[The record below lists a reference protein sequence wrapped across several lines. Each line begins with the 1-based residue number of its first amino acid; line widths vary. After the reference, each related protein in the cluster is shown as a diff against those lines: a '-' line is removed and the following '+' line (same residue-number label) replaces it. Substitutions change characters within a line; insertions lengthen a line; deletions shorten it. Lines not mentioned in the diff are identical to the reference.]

1 MSDSVLVIGGGIAG
15 IQASLDLAKGG
26 ARVVLVEREATI
38 GGVMAVLDKN
48 FPTLD
53 CSICIEA
60 PKMSEVDLHPNIEI
74 LSLAE
79 VDKVEGEPGNFRV
92 TVRQKARYVT
102 DECTRCGECAT
113 VCPVVLPNEYD
124 SGMAARKAIYT
135 PIPQSAPG
143 AYMIDMEHCLNDPP
157 NYLPCNHCVEACA
170 PKSIDLLMPK
180 EQLLTREVGSIIV
193 AVGYDMLDPR
203 KLKEYGYGTHPDIL
217 TSLEFERLINSAG
230 PTDGEIVRPS
240 DGQHPRNILFVLCVG
255 SRDRRFYHYCS
266 RFCCMYSIKHAYQAL
281 DHGLDDVTVLYMD
294 IRAYGKGFDGFWE
307 RTRDAGAKFVRGR
320 PARIR
325 VSEKARKR
333 EGEKAKK
340 REGENVGGVLRG
352 SPTLGGSPP
361 PATRSTIEVIY
372 ENTETATRVVQD
384 FDMVVLAN
392 AVTPP
397 EGLADLAARLGIE
410 LDSDGFLRAT
420 EMQGGLITTTRYGIY
435 AAGCDTGPKDIPDS
449 VAEGSGA
456 AALAVSHLT
465 ARYWP
470 EPPDVEPMPNIEIP
484 RVGVFVC
491 HCGSNIAGVVDVEQ
505 VAAYAQTLPDVV
517 YTSHQMFSCAGNT
530 QAEIEEAIKEHQITR
545 VVIAACSPKT
555 HESIFR
561 GVLIRSGLNP
571 YLLEMANIRNM
582 DSWVHK
588 FEKEKATVKA
598 LDMVSMAVEKAR
610 RLVPLESSHLPLTQ
624 RALVIGGGIAGM
636 TAATALAR
644 QGYETHLVEKGDHL
658 GGMLTQLE
666 HIAPANL
673 EAAGIV
679 AAKAQDLAQAG
690 VHLHLNTE
698 VETIGGV
705 VGNFHAHLS
714 DGVDLDIGAVV
725 MATGSIA
732 YQPEEFNYADDPR
745 VITNLELEELLS
757 YKLKVESSK
766 SAADKQLSTFDF
778 RLSTDIERITF
789 ISCVGARQGRIG
801 CSRYCCTSM
810 ISQALQL
817 RRMGKKVRVVS
828 KDIRTYSRQAEELY
842 EEAMRAGVQFFRY
855 DDDRPPQEVLTVRDG
870 DVEFYDHLL
879 GVELRIPTDLLVLVV
894 GLRPPE
900 DNLAD
905 QLKLS
910 KSEDGFYM
918 ELHPKLGP
926 VETAVQGVYLAGASQ
941 GAKDV
946 RESMAQALAAAG
958 KAGAL
963 LARGEIE
970 KEPLTAQHDP
980 EKCIGCMRCVKVCPF
995 NAIEQIGEPGKGT
1008 VRITEAA
1015 CMGCGNCAAE
1025 CPVHAIEMPY
1035 FTGEQVMAQV
1045 DAALAENPAQKCIVF
1060 TCNWCSYAG
1069 ADLAGI
1075 EKRQYPTSARIIR
1088 TMCSA
1093 RLEERFVAR
1102 AFEKGAGAV
1111 LVTGCR
1117 LTESGSD
1124 CHYNY
1129 ANVSTAKRF
1138 KRWQKKF
1145 ARKGIAPERL
1155 QLRWIS
1161 AAEGKEFAEK
1171 ITEMDGIVREYA
1183 AREDEE

>member
-1 MSDSVLVIGGGIAG
+1 MSNSVLVIGGGIAG
-15 IQASLDLAKGG
+15 IQASLDLAEAG

-74 LSLAE
+74 ISLAE
-79 VDKVEGEPGNFRV
+79 VTALEGEPGDFRV
-92 TVRQKARYVT
+92 TIRQQARYVT
-102 DECTRCGECAT
+102 DECTRCGKCTE

-143 AYMIDMEHCLNDPP
+143 AYLIDMEHCLNEPP
-157 NYLPCNHCVEACA
+157 NYLPCDRCVQACEAQA
-170 PKSIDLLMPK
+170 IDFLMPQ
-180 EQLLTREVGSIIV
+180 EETLIREVGSVVV

-217 TSLEFERLINSAG
+217 TSLEFERLLNSAG
-230 PTDGEIVRPS
+230 PTGGEIVRLS
-240 DGQHPRNILFVLCVG
+240 DGAHPRNILFVLCVG
-255 SRDRRFYHYCS
+255 SRDRRFQHYCS
-266 RFCCMYSIKHAYQAL
+266 RFCCMYSIKHAYQVL
-281 DHGLDDVTVLYMD
+281 DHGVDDVTVLYMD

-307 RTRDAGAKFVRGR
+307 RTADAGAKFVRGR
-320 PARIR
+320 PARIEAKKR
-325 VSEKARKR
+325 ESEKARERESEKASGREGEEARKR
-333 EGEKAKK
+333 EGE
-340 REGENVGGVLRG
+340 NTQHV
-352 SPTLGGSPP
+352 
-361 PATRSTIEVIY
+361 TRSTLEVTY
-372 ENTETATRVVQD
+372 ENTDTATRITEE

-397 EGLADLAARLGIE
+397 EGLRDLAGRLGIE
-410 LDSDGFLRAT
+410 LDGDGFLRAT
-420 EMQGGLITTTRYGIY
+420 EMQGGLITTTRPGIY

-470 EPPDVEPMPNIEIP
+470 ELPDVEPMPNVEMP

-491 HCGSNIAGVVDVEQ
+491 HCGSNIAGVVDVER
-505 VAAYAQTLPDVV
+505 VAAYAQMLPDVV
-517 YTSHQMFSCAGNT
+517 YTSHQLFSCAGNT
-530 QAEIEEAIKEHQITR
+530 QHEIEEALKEHQITR

-588 FEKEKATVKA
+588 FEKEKATIKA
-598 LDMVSMAVEKAR
+598 MDMVSMAVEKAR
-610 RLVPLESSHLPLTQ
+610 RLVPLESSHLPLIQ
-624 RALVIGGGIAGM
+624 SALVIGGGIAGM

-644 QGYETHLVEKGDHL
+644 QGYETHLVEQGDRW
-658 GGMLTQLE
+658 GGLLTQLE

-673 EAAGIV
+673 EAADIV
-679 AAKAQDLAQAG
+679 ATKARDLAQSG
-690 VHLHLNTE
+690 VRLHLNTQ

-705 VGNFHAHLS
+705 VGNFHTHLS
-714 DGVDLDIGAVV
+714 DGDYLDVGAIV
-725 MATGSIA
+725 MATGA
-732 YQPEEFNYADDPR
+732 TPYQPEEFNYAADPR
-745 VITNLELEELLS
+745 VITNLELEGILS
-757 YKLKVESSK
+757 QKSKVEGQMSK
-766 SAADKQLSTFDF
+766 VSHELVTAA
-778 RLSTDIERITF
+778 ERITF
-789 ISCVGARQGRIG
+789 ISCVGSRQGRIG

-817 RRMGKKVRVVS
+817 WRMGKQVRVVS

-855 DDDRPPQEVLTVRDG
+855 DDDRPPQEVLTVQDG
-870 DVEFYDHLL
+870 NVELYDHLL
-879 GVELRIPTDLLVLVV
+879 GAEVRIPTDLLVLVV

-970 KEPLTAQHDP
+970 KEPLTAKHDP

-995 NAIEQIGEPGKGT
+995 NAIEQIGELGKGT

-1035 FTGEQVMAQV
+1035 FTGAQVLAQV
-1045 DAALAENPAQKCIVF
+1045 DAALAENPEQKCIVF

-1102 AFEKGAGAV
+1102 AFEQGAGAV

-1117 LTESGSD
+1117 LTENGSD

-1129 ANVSTAKRF
+1129 ANTSTAKRF
-1138 KRWQKKF
+1138 KRWQRKF
-1145 ARKGIAPERL
+1145 TRKGVAPERL

-1171 ITEMDGIVREYA
+1171 ITEMDEIVREYA
-1183 AREDEE
+1183 AGEEEE